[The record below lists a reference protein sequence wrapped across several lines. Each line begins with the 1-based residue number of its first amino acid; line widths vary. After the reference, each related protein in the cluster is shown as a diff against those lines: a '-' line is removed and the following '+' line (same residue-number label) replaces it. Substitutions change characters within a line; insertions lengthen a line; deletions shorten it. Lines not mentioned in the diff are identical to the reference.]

1 MASRA
6 KNFPFESLHIEIPQN
21 ILADQSYLHILVSAS
36 RCRKSIFLY
45 MARFEPTQPKYNADV
60 HSLYTKFQISTIKTE
75 QMMAKSLY
83 GLKLVS
89 WRGLNG
95 NSPTCTVLAQMS
107 NVTSFPTVL
116 MPAKPLNPKL
126 GWVTPEPS
134 FTTGGVSHEGSLK

>member
-6 KNFPFESLHIEIPQN
+6 KNFPFQTLHIEIPQN
-21 ILADQSYLHILVSAS
+21 ILADQSYSHILVSAS

-95 NSPTCTVLAQMS
+95 NSPYVHRFDS
-107 NVTSFPTVL
+107 NVASFPIVL

-134 FTTGGVSHEGSLK
+134 FTTGCVSHEGSLKYM